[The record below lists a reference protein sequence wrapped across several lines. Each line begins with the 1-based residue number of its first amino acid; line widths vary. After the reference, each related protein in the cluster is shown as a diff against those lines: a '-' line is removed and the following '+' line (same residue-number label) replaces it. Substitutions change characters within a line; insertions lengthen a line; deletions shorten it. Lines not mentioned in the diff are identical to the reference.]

1 MIVKDSKK
9 KGQSEQEYR
18 AVFFDR
24 DELKRDFNLT
34 IDEIHAQI
42 DNIENQ
48 LEILKELTKWIS
60 IVD

>member
-9 KGQSEQEYR
+9 KDQSEQECR

-24 DELKRDFNLT
+24 DELKRDFKLT
-34 IDEIHAQI
+34 IDEIHTQI
-42 DNIENQ
+42 ESIENQ